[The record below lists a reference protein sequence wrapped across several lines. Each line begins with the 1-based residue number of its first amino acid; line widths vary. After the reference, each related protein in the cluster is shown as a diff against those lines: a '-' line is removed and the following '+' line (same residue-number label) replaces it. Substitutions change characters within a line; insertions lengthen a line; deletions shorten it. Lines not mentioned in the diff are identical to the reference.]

1 MNIRTVITVVA
12 LALTTS
18 LAFGQKQADEQQPLA
33 EENPPAT
40 VASENISLEPTIE
53 QLEAAQAQW
62 DKIMQTQDPEE
73 RHRLMMEYRQKMH
86 ESIATMRAMH
96 QTQQERMRAHASP
109 EAMREMHARSAQSPE
124 GGAPMGGMMGRMHG
138 GGQGM
143 MGDHH
148 DSMMMGMTGI
158 MEAYRQMD
166 KRLDLIQDMV
176 QQLLEEQKDKE

>member
-1 MNIRTVITVVA
+1 MNIRLLITAMA
-12 LALTTS
+12 LSLTTS
-18 LAFGQKQADEQQPLA
+18 LAFAQQQEHEQHHPDEVSAQAAAPS
-33 EENPPAT
+33 EEP
-40 VASENISLEPTIE
+40 SLEPTIE

-86 ESIATMRAMH
+86 DSIATMRAMH
-96 QTQQERMRAHASP
+96 QAQRERMRAHATP
-109 EAMREMHARSAQSPE
+109 EAMRQMHARGAQSP
-124 GGAPMGGMMGRMHG
+124 GRGAPMRGMMERMHS

-143 MGDHH
+143 RDEHH
-148 DSMMMGMTGI
+148 SMMMGMTGM

-176 QQLLEEQKDKE
+176 QQLLEEQDDRE